1 MSKGN
6 TEKGKTQSDI
16 SLKSRRLP
24 YGLNSRCLLGTPY
37 REFAMAANRQ
47 DTVSSLLNE
56 AIRLL
61 SNDTNDTNQAQLN
74 RESSSHSQRVAENFR

>member
-1 MSKGN
+1 
-6 TEKGKTQSDI
+6 
-16 SLKSRRLP
+16 
-24 YGLNSRCLLGTPY
+24 
-37 REFAMAANRQ
+37 MAANGQ

-74 RESSSHSQRVAENFR
+74 RESSSHSQRVAENFRQDHSIFYFNNTELS